1 MSVTAVSLPAA
12 CVLAVQFNA
21 GKEAY
26 CGQTL
31 ALSLDNDG
39 SPIEKRGDNVSKSEE
54 KLCACVFG
62 ERGK

>member
-1 MSVTAVSLPAA
+1 MTAVSLPAA
-12 CVLAVQFNA
+12 YVSAVQFNA

-39 SPIEKRGDNVSKSEE
+39 SPIEKQREGVEVEGNR
-54 KLCACVFG
+54 AHMCVFT
-62 ERGK
+62 

>member
-12 CVLAVQFNA
+12 CVVAVQFST

-39 SPIEKRGDNVSKSEE
+39 SPIEKHRDNVSKSEE
-54 KLCACVFG
+54 TVRMCV
-62 ERGK
+62 